1 LNEIKA
7 MIMKKNIIK
16 LTSIAFALS
25 IGFTAAFVQ
34 AKLPAP
40 APLNDEQKAKA
51 EEAKVKAAEG
61 AKKEADLLAKYQ
73 DKAAENF
80 KSRAAK
86 QSTSPATASP
96 SAPAAAPTAV
106 TPEAKKP

>member
-1 LNEIKA
+1 
-7 MIMKKNIIK
+7 MIMQKNTIK
-16 LTSIAFALS
+16 LASIAFALS
-25 IGFTAAFVQ
+25 IGFMAAFVQ

-80 KSRAAK
+80 KARVAK
-86 QSTSPATASP
+86 QSTPPAVATP
-96 SAPAAAPTAV
+96 PAAT
-106 TPEAKKP
+106 TPDPKKP

>member
-1 LNEIKA
+1 
-7 MIMKKNIIK
+7 MIMQKNTIK
-16 LTSIAFALS
+16 LASIAFALS

-73 DKAAENF
+73 DKAAANYLA
-80 KSRAAK
+80 KRTGSSVTGNAAMPQDK
-86 QSTSPATASP
+86 APQTSSD
-96 SAPAAAPTAV
+96 
-106 TPEAKKP
+106 AKKP